1 MYTCLDSPTVCRNSF
16 EAQWTEPEQ
25 LLTEMI
31 KLQHSGK
38 GNNHT
43 PYGGLSFWVKQRG
56 KERGNRYSRGEG
68 QVSILKKIGSRNQD
82 SLLGQ
87 EIGLA
92 ITTPHKACPESRYD
106 NVEAPERSKNIKGRT
121 LLHWRSTY
129 ALTSKERERELR
141 TMNIIG

>member
-1 MYTCLDSPTVCRNSF
+1 
-16 EAQWTEPEQ
+16 
-25 LLTEMI
+25 MI

-56 KERGNRYSRGEG
+56 KDRGNRYSRGEG

-82 SLLGQ
+82 SFLGK
-87 EIGLA
+87 EIRLA
-92 ITTPHKACPESRYD
+92 TPHKACPGSRYD
-106 NVEAPERSKNIKGRT
+106 NVQAPERAKNIRGRI

-129 ALTSKERERELR
+129 ALTRKERERELR